1 MFGAACAWKSI
12 LSTEYWVHPH
22 CQSVTL
28 TGGEQ
33 DIFGSCYSQGQAGG
47 KTIPL
52 QREHLI
58 CEQRK
63 CFSTRYFFSW
73 PLWPPLTMFSNI
85 LTWKKCFSFVLVSK
99 VCRQSERGF
108 HLLVHSVDQLANNIY
123 RVNIC
128 LWLNQRRKTGHTWT
142 IFNSCWVNIISFI
155 GCSEELKSLKIPVQ
169 VITRSDSVFLW

>member
-1 MFGAACAWKSI
+1 MLEKAYWV
-12 LSTEYWVHPH
+12 LSTE
-22 CQSVTL
+22 CIL
-28 TGGEQ
+28 TANQWHWLVGNKISLAPAIPRGKQGEKQFNCKESIWYVNRENVFQQ
-33 DIFGSCYSQGQAGG
+33 DISFLGLSG
-47 KTIPL
+47 TLL
-52 QREHLI
+52 QCLAIFWHE
-58 CEQRK
+58 K
-63 CFSTRYFFSW
+63 NVF
-73 PLWPPLTMFSNI
+73 P
-85 LTWKKCFSFVLVSK
+85 FVLVSK

-169 VITRSDSVFLW
+169 VITRCDSVFFVVTLYE

>member
-33 DIFGSCYSQGQAGG
+33 DIFGSGYSQGQAGR
-47 KTIPL
+47 KTIQL

-63 CFSTRYFFSW
+63 CFSTTYYISW
-73 PLWPPLTMFSNI
+73 PLLSDTLLQCLSLFWHEKNVFP
-85 LTWKKCFSFVLVSK
+85 FVLVFRSLQTEWERFPSISSLGWSVGKQYLQSK
-99 VCRQSERGF
+99 YLSR
-108 HLLVHSVDQLANNIY
+108 
-123 RVNIC
+123 
-128 LWLNQRRKTGHTWT
+128 LNQSRKTGHTWAV
-142 IFNSCWVNIISFI
+142 FNGCWVNIISFI
-155 GCSEELKSLKIPVQ
+155 GCSKELENHWKHLSRL
-169 VITRSDSVFLW
+169 